1 MTKYTPNQLSQSK
14 PKHSSLTK
22 SKLNHSAQREFKTD
36 WKVLESCA
44 TSSQLLMVLIQ
55 PADNLENRSE
65 PSLVLRPGHAEELEQ
80 KVYFIKSWAF
90 ERFLRYCADSSNS
103 IREKQCEFSRY
114 PIYCVYVTTVQWCEA
129 QRTFLKWRKSAIKRK
144 QARAHLWL

>member
-1 MTKYTPNQLSQSK
+1 
-14 PKHSSLTK
+14 
-22 SKLNHSAQREFKTD
+22 
-36 WKVLESCA
+36 
-44 TSSQLLMVLIQ
+44 MVLIQ

-114 PIYCVYVTTVQWCEA
+114 PIYCVYVTTVRWCEA
-129 QRTFLKWRKSAIKRK
+129 QRNVFEMAQKRNKKKTSACPPLIIVIMQRVFGVSPVLDLDV
-144 QARAHLWL
+144 R